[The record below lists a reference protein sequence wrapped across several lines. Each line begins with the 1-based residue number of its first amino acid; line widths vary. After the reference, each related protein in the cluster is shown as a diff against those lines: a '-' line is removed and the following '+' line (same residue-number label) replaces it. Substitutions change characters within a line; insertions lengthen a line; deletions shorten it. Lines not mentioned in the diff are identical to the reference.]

1 MLKVTKSN
9 LIPEHRPDNT
19 INPVSKR
26 IADISKAK
34 KMMDFEPMIPL
45 EEGIDELYHWY
56 LEIKGEVY

>member
-1 MLKVTKSN
+1 MLKVTKSA
-9 LIPEHRPDNT
+9 LTPEHKPDNT

-34 KMMDFEPMIPL
+34 NLLGFEPKTSL
-45 EEGIDELYHWY
+45 EQGIDELYNWY